1 MSSNINKQKTQETL
15 ELLNQAVADM
25 FTSEKYLQYL
35 NFMSSMHQYSVR
47 NLILCFFQ
55 RPDVSCVGSFGFW
68 KKHDFHIKKGEKGMR
83 IFAPVKCTGYRT
95 VIREDGET
103 EAEEYSYIRFKPE
116 YVFDVA
122 QTIEGPASLPKLVT
136 IPVFSSAELDAA
148 ALRLIESGDGK
159 YMFDDALNA
168 STANGYFSPTSG
180 EIHIASRLA
189 PAANPD
195 GGNSAMLLRVLI
207 HEKAHE
213 LLHSEDN
220 GTSRELR
227 ELEAESAAYCV
238 CRRIL
243 LGSEALSAVTADY
256 SIGYLAS
263 WADNREQPLDALI
276 RSVDRI
282 SAATEQLLQWV
293 SSVGG
298 LAVV

>member
-1 MSSNINKQKTQETL
+1 MGNDNKQKTQETL

-55 RPDVSCVGSFGFW
+55 RPDVSCIGSFGFW
-68 KKHDFHIKKGEKGMR
+68 KKQNFHIRKGEKAMR
-83 IFAPVKCTGYRT
+83 IFAPIKCKGYRT
-95 VIREDGET
+95 ITKDNGDSDT
-103 EAEEYSYIRFKPE
+103 EEYTYVRFKPE
-116 YVFDVA
+116 FVFDVA
-122 QTIEGPASLPKLVT
+122 QTIEGAAALPKLATV
-136 IPVFSSAELDAA
+136 PVFSSAELDDA
-148 ALRLIESGDGK
+148 ALRLIASGDGK

-168 STANGYFSPTSG
+168 STANGYFSPATG

-195 GGNSAMLLRVLI
+195 GGHSAMLLRVLI

-220 GTSRELR
+220 GTSRELY

-238 CRRIL
+238 CRRVL

-263 WADNREQPLDALI
+263 WADNREQPLEALI

-282 SAATEQLLQWV
+282 SAATEKLLQWV
-293 SSVGG
+293 NSVGG

>member
-25 FTSEKYLQYL
+25 FTSERYLQYL

-55 RPDVSCVGSFGFW
+55 RPDVSCIGSFGFW
-68 KKHDFHIKKGEKGMR
+68 KKHDFHIRKGEKGMQ
-83 IFAPVKCTGYRT
+83 IFAPIQCKGYRS
-95 VIREDGET
+95 VVRENGET
-103 EAEEYSYIRFKPE
+103 ELEEYHYTRFKPE

-122 QTIEGPASLPKLVT
+122 QTVEGPTSLPKLAT
-136 IPVFSSAELDAA
+136 IPVFSSAELDNA
-148 ALRLIESGDGK
+148 ALRLIASGDGK

-168 STANGYFSPTSG
+168 STANGYFSPATG

-195 GGNSAMLLRVLI
+195 GGHSAMLLRVLI

-220 GTSRELR
+220 GTSRELH

-256 SIGYLAS
+256 SIGYLVS
-263 WADNREQPLDALI
+263 WADTREQPLDALI

-282 SAATEQLLQWV
+282 SAATEKLLQWV
-293 SSVGG
+293 NSVGG

>member
-1 MSSNINKQKTQETL
+1 MSNNINKQKTQETL

-55 RPDVSCVGSFGFW
+55 RPDVSCIGSFSFW
-68 KKHDFHIKKGEKGMR
+68 KKQDFHIKKGEHGMR
-83 IFAPVKCTGYRT
+83 IFAPIKCSGYRT
-95 VIREDGET
+95 AVKDNGDSET
-103 EAEEYSYIRFKPE
+103 EEYTYVRFKPE

-122 QTIEGPASLPKLVT
+122 QTVEGAAALPKLVT
-136 IPVFSSAELDAA
+136 VPVFSSAELDAA
-148 ALRLIESGDGK
+148 SLRLMASGDGK
-159 YMFDDALNA
+159 YTFDDTLNVSSA
-168 STANGYFSPTSG
+168 HGFFCPTTG
-180 EIHIASRLA
+180 EIHVASNLA
-189 PAANPD
+189 PGANPD
-195 GGNSAMLLRVLI
+195 GGTSAMLLRVLL

-213 LLHSEDN
+213 LLHGKQDN
-220 GTSRELR
+220 TSRDMC

-243 LGSEALSAVTADY
+243 ANSDALSAITADY

-263 WADNREQPLDALI
+263 WADNREQPLEALI

>member
-1 MSSNINKQKTQETL
+1 MNSDISKQKTQETL
-15 ELLNQAVADM
+15 ELLNEAVRDM
-25 FTSEKYLQYL
+25 FTSERYLQYL

-55 RPDVSCVGSFGFW
+55 RPEVSCLGSFGFW
-68 KKHDFHIKKGEKGMR
+68 KKNNFHIKKGERGLR

-95 VIREDGET
+95 ITKDNGEDDT
-103 EAEEYSYIRFKPE
+103 EEYTYVRFKPE
-116 YVFDVA
+116 YIFDVS
-122 QTIEGPASLPKLVT
+122 QTVEGPASLPKLAT

-168 STANGYFSPTSG
+168 STANGYFCPATG

-195 GGNSAMLLRVLI
+195 AGHSAMLLRVLI

-220 GTSRELR
+220 GTSRELH

-263 WADNREQPLDALI
+263 WADNREQPLNALI

-282 SAATEQLLQWV
+282 SAATEKLLQWV